1 MEQRMMMDM
10 AGEEEGGSG
19 TALHSDFSEK
29 ELEVSE
35 ILLNLGVIIA
45 ESESISLKKQQQEE
59 SKLRNR
65 KLQPF
70 TVVWGAKKILVG
82 NTRRNPST
90 TSAGGGIPAIMAT
103 PIRQVK
109 PAQAT
114 SPNTPL
120 NFFPSSESD
129 DNSSSPPQHKKV
141 TFPFLSF
148 FFFSGFIFTVF
159 RASVLMV

>member
-1 MEQRMMMDM
+1 MMMDM

-19 TALHSDFSEK
+19 TAVHSDFSEK

-35 ILLNLGVIIA
+35 ILLNLGELIA

-59 SKLRNR
+59 SEFRNR

-82 NTRRNPST
+82 NTRRNPSTT

-120 NFFPSSESD
+120 NFSPSSESD
-129 DNSSSPPQHKKV
+129 DNSTSPSQRKKV
-141 TFPFLSF
+141 TFPFPSFLCF
-148 FFFSGFIFTVF
+148 FFLGLS
-159 RASVLMV
+159 